1 MSRPYIAR
9 PATTI
14 FVSIEFWGR
23 SPVSHVRIEYDDM
36 ENRAAEL
43 RSRVGNMVTQSFA
56 AAPAAAKAVAG
67 ANRTYMSSL
76 AMMANFAQIALAVKK
91 LFDRTDEHAN
101 LMQSTSQQVQQAD
114 VQRAA
119 RSFDANT
126 IMPTYRTT
134 GSSNV

>member
-1 MSRPYIAR
+1 
-9 PATTI
+9 
-14 FVSIEFWGR
+14 
-23 SPVSHVRIEYDDM
+23 VSHMEIKYTDM
-36 ENRAAEL
+36 EDKAAEM
-43 RSRVGNMVTQSFA
+43 RSRVAGMVTQSFA

-101 LMQSTSQQVQQAD
+101 LIQTTSQQVQQSDA
-114 VQRAA
+114 QRAV

-126 IMPTYRTT
+126 ILPPNRAP
-134 GSSNV
+134 GSTNV